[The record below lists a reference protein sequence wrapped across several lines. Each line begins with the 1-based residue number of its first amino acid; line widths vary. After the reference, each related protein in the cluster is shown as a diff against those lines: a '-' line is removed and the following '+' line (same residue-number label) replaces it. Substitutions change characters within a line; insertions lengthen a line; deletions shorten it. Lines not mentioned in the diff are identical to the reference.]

1 MYKIIKRIHAYSG
14 NGKIEYQIFEK
25 SFFAWRRCY
34 DFKKIYNNY
43 GDAER
48 EIIGFLSKNNG
59 GIIEIDGNIYKL
71 HPVEFPLT

>member
-14 NGKIEYQIFEK
+14 NGKIEYLIYEK
-25 SFFAWRRCY
+25 KLFGWKRCY
-34 DFKKIYNNY
+34 DFAKSYNNY

-48 EIIGFLSKNNG
+48 EIIGFLSKNQG

-71 HPVEFPLT
+71 YPLELPLP